1 MEASSNDSCLHVR
14 FERCVVETPDA
25 SALTCS
31 GETLSYAALNR
42 RANRLAR
49 HLQSLGVS
57 HEDLVGLCLDRSI
70 DTVVAILA
78 VLKAGGAYVPM
89 DPFYPAERVRM
100 IVEEAQCKVVVL
112 HEAQTDRFADE
123 QDVTLVVLDGEVTPW
138 DALPGDNVANVASG
152 NSLNYVMFTSG
163 STGKPKGV
171 PISHWNVVRLF
182 TSTDHWF
189 HFSRDESWA
198 VFHSYSFD
206 LSVWEMWGA
215 LLHGGRVV
223 MVPYQVGR
231 SPEDFY
237 QLLVEEQVTHICQTP
252 SAFRQLQLH
261 EDTLPESAWKKLG
274 LRCVV
279 VAGEALSFHSLT
291 SWFER
296 HGDDQPQIIN
306 MYGITETTVYVT
318 YRRVFQHEATPDMPS
333 YIGVPI
339 PDQPCYI
346 LDENLKPVEIGEEGE
361 LYVGGEGNATG
372 YFKRPDLTEA
382 RFIPNPFDPDGGT
395 LYKSGDLV
403 RREEGDMAYIGRID
417 TQVQIRGFRVE
428 LGEIEAKLAAHQ
440 EVLGAVVRLR
450 EDTPGDQRLVGYYLA
465 DRPVA
470 AASMREH
477 LAATLPPYMVPSRY
491 VHMDAFPLNG
501 NGKIDSKAL
510 PPPSGDLERDEFV
523 APETEHE
530 KALAEIWQT
539 LLGVSSVGCADDFL
553 NLGGHSLL
561 ATQLVARLEERFSVR
576 LPLRE
581 ILESTTLRAQAE
593 ALSRA
598 VAAGTTVTLPALKAV
613 DRAASLPLSSP
624 QEQLWILSKFEQGLS
639 AYNISLMFRLE
650 GPLAPKR
657 FEAALNRV
665 IARHE
670 ALRMKFVEEGGV
682 PRQYIQDEVLV
693 SVPEIDLRSLT
704 EGAQA
709 EDVAQ
714 RARQLAR
721 QSMPLDTGPL
731 LRGEL
736 YRLGKNSYQLALVIH
751 HIVFDGWSI
760 SVLLHALSEA
770 YTEEGVE
777 TVPALPDCDYAA
789 YVVWQR
795 EGLNG
800 TALDVQRSYWRRQLR
815 GPLPVLEVPTDFPRP
830 PRQTFAGD
838 AITVTLS
845 PALSDSLKDLATAH
859 RVTPFVVMLAG
870 WKALLYRYTGQEDCI
885 VGIALAGRNRV
896 EFEPLI
902 GYFINTV
909 AIRTALGRDLP
920 FAQLLD
926 RVHDGSRSA
935 QENQDIPFAEVVADC
950 QIDRDPSRTPI
961 FQGMFV
967 YHNTPDYSVQL
978 GEVKIQG
985 REYSNGGAKFDLT
998 MAVLPTEQGFELSL
1012 EYNTALYKK
1021 ETANTLL
1028 ERFVNL
1034 LESGATDSSQ
1044 AIGQLSLAVPSPAT
1058 GSGTPSPAGA
1068 HPKGNTPA
1076 AARDTLQGVFEAQV
1090 VRRPDGPA
1098 ITCDGTTLTYSE
1110 LNGRA
1115 NQVAHYLMAHQV
1127 ERGTLVGLCL
1137 DRSIDTVVAIL
1148 AVLKAGAAY
1157 VPMDPVYPAERMQLI
1172 IEDAECPVVITHV
1185 AQQERF
1191 DYQRV
1196 TVLVLDHIDT
1206 DLTGYSVENPQ
1217 QPCSADDL
1225 AYVIYTSGSTG
1236 KPKGALIYHRNV
1248 TRLVTGMEKWFD
1260 LDESDSFTMFHS
1272 YAFDYSVWELW
1283 GALYYGGRV
1292 VMVPYVVSRSPEK
1305 FYQLLQDEQVTVLSQ
1320 TPSSFK
1326 QLQFVD
1332 EQRAEESRQSL
1343 ALRYVLVGGE
1353 AVDLPGFRTWF
1364 DRHGTTDPEIYIVY
1378 GITETTVFIT
1388 CRLLTMEDTQP
1399 GTPNLIG
1406 TAIDDLSAHV
1416 LDETMT
1422 PVALGEVGELYVGGA
1437 GVGGGYL
1444 RRPVLNREK
1453 FVPDPFSEKD
1463 GAILYKTGD
1472 LVRLLEG
1479 DLEFIGRNDH
1489 QVQLRGFRVELG
1501 EIESVLNG
1509 LPGVRSA
1516 IVRAREDQPG
1526 DMRLVAYYLAAEEL
1540 SLPTLRAGLL
1550 DKLPAYMVPSH
1561 FLHLAEFPLNN
1572 NGKVDVDALPAPGV
1586 VLRDV
1591 EEEEDFSDTEA
1602 RIAEIWSRVLR
1613 VGGVRKH
1620 DNFFEVGGHSLL
1632 AIQVLNQ
1639 VNEAF
1644 GQSRDLRDFFDAP
1657 TVASMAALLDGADD
1671 DTSRRSFQCLVELKK
1686 GTGIPFFCLKGAGDV
1701 GGSYETFANAL
1712 DDSQPFYGF
1721 PDLDFEALEQ
1731 SGEPA
1736 TVETIARCCIEEIRA
1751 VRPHGPYYLGGY
1763 SFGGLVAY
1771 EMARQLLEAGE
1782 EVPFLAMLDS
1792 SIPDHSE
1799 VPPGLTVEYALH
1811 QLNRCWVR
1819 LYMTSYTWKL
1829 LLGYGRDALR
1839 LTVGRLFS
1847 KPSKG
1852 GEHLTWRDYLR
1863 WIQLDTSVQYYL
1875 IHAGL
1880 VKPTIRERR
1889 LEMVKEQL
1897 VRHST
1902 KSMVSSKQAMAG
1914 YTLKPIPVKVT
1925 LFRAEHNPSGSEKR
1939 DPTFGWEGYA
1949 QKGVDVVVVPGNHM
1963 VLIRWPFAND
1973 LGRALQKAIDNLEQA
1988 APSHAEIK

>member
-14 FERCVVETPDA
+14 FERRAAETPDA

-31 GETLSYAALNR
+31 GETLTYAELNK
-42 RANRLAR
+42 RANQLAR
-49 HLQSLGVS
+49 HLQSMGVG

-70 DTVVAILA
+70 DTVVSILA

-123 QDVTLVVLDGEVTPW
+123 QDVALVVLDGEKTPW
-138 DALPGDNVANVASG
+138 DGLADGNIDNLASG
-152 NSLNYVMFTSG
+152 DSLNYVMFTSG

-189 HFSRDESWA
+189 HFSSDESWA

-237 QLLVEEQVTHICQTP
+237 QLLVDEQVTHICQTP

-261 EDTLPESAWKKLG
+261 EDTLPESAWKQLG

-279 VAGEALSFHSLT
+279 VAGEALSFHSLG
-291 SWFER
+291 SWFAR

-318 YRRVFQHEATPDMPS
+318 YRRVFQHEATADMPS

-346 LDENLKPVEIGEEGE
+346 LDEHLKPVEIGEEGE

-382 RFIPNPFDPDGGT
+382 RFIPNPFDPNGGT

-428 LGEIEAKLAAHQ
+428 LGEIEAKLLAHD

-465 DRPVA
+465 DAPVA
-470 AASMREH
+470 TASMRTH

-510 PPPSGDLERDEFV
+510 PAPTGEMERGEFV
-523 APETEHE
+523 APHTEHE

-553 NLGGHSLL
+553 DLGGHSLL
-561 ATQLVARLEERFSVR
+561 ATQLVARLEEQFSVR
-576 LPLRE
+576 LPLRA
-581 ILESTTLRAQAE
+581 ILESTTLSAQAE

-598 VAAGTTVTLPALKAV
+598 IAAGTTTGLPALKAV
-613 DRAASLPLSSP
+613 DHAELLSLSSP
-624 QEQLWILSKFEQGLS
+624 QEQLWILSKFEKGLT
-639 AYNISLMFRLE
+639 AYNISLLCALE
-650 GPLAPKR
+650 GSLDFDR

-670 ALRMKFVEEGGV
+670 ALRMIFIEEAGV
-682 PRQYIQDEVLV
+682 PRLAIQDQVQIT
-693 SVPEIDLRSLT
+693 VPMHDLRTLT
-704 EGAQA
+704 AVGQGE
-709 EDVAQ
+709 ELKQ
-714 RARQLAR
+714 RARRLA
-721 QSMPLDTGPL
+721 QQPMPLDSGPL
-731 LRGEL
+731 IRGEL
-736 YRLGKNSYQLALVIH
+736 YRVGTTSYRFALVIH

-770 YTEEGVE
+770 YGENTGAAPSSR
-777 TVPALPDCDYAA
+777 PACDYAA

-795 EGLNG
+795 EQLKSA
-800 TALDVQRSYWRRQLR
+800 ALEPQRNYWRRQLR
-815 GPLPVLEVPTDFPRP
+815 GPLPILEVPTDFPRP
-830 PRQTFAGD
+830 PRQTFRGD
-838 AITVTLS
+838 VCTVTVS
-845 PALSDSLKDLATAH
+845 PEQSDALKALASAH

-885 VGIALAGRNRV
+885 VGIALAGRSRV

-926 RVHDGSRSA
+926 RVHDVTRSA
-935 QENQDIPFAEVVADC
+935 QDNQDIPFAEVVADC
-950 QIDRDPSRTPI
+950 QIERDPSRTPI

-967 YHNTPDYSVQL
+967 YHNTPEYRVQL
-978 GEVKIQG
+978 GEVSIQG
-985 REYSNGGAKFDLT
+985 REYGNGGAKFDLT
-998 MAVLPTEQGFELSL
+998 MAVLPTEVGFELSL
-1012 EYNTALYKK
+1012 EYNTDLYKK
-1021 ETANTLL
+1021 STVETLL
-1028 ERFVNL
+1028 ERFVHL
-1034 LESGATDSSQ
+1034 LASGAADPAR
-1044 AIGQLSLAVPSPAT
+1044 AIGQLPLAEAATLVAPPLPSPVVEH
-1058 GSGTPSPAGA
+1058 SVEDSVE
-1068 HPKGNTPA
+1068 
-1076 AARDTLQGVFEAQV
+1076 TLPVTLHGIFEAQV
-1090 VRRPDGPA
+1090 ARRPEAPA
-1098 ITCDGTTLTYSE
+1098 VACDGTTVSYFE
-1110 LNGRA
+1110 LNVRA
-1115 NQVAHYLMAHQV
+1115 NQVAHYLLAHGV
-1127 ERGTLVGLCL
+1127 ARGTMVGLCL
-1137 DRSIDTVVAIL
+1137 DRSIDTIVAIL
-1148 AVLKAGAAY
+1148 GVLKAGAAY

-1185 AQQERF
+1185 AQRERF
-1191 DYQRV
+1191 DAERV

-1206 DLTGYSVENPQ
+1206 DLACYPAENPR
-1217 QPCSADDL
+1217 QPSAAEDL

-1236 KPKGALIYHRNV
+1236 KPKGALIYHQNV
-1248 TRLVTGMEKWFD
+1248 TRLVTGMEKWFT
-1260 LDESDSFTMFHS
+1260 LDETDSFTMFHS

-1283 GALYYGGRV
+1283 GALNYGGKV
-1292 VMVPYVVSRSPEK
+1292 VMVPYVVSRSPEQ
-1305 FYQLLQDEQVTVLSQ
+1305 FYQLLVDEQVTVLSQ

-1332 EQRAEESRQSL
+1332 EQRGDDAQTLS
-1343 ALRYVLVGGE
+1343 LRYVLVGGE
-1353 AVDLPGFRTWF
+1353 AVDLPGFRSWF

-1388 CRLLTMEDTQP
+1388 CRVLTFEDTEP
-1399 GTPNLIG
+1399 GTPNYIG

-1416 LDETMT
+1416 LDEAMT
-1422 PVALGEVGELYVGGA
+1422 PVAPGEVGELYVGGA

-1444 RRPVLNREK
+1444 RRPELNRVK
-1453 FVPDPFSEKD
+1453 FVPDPFGEKE
-1463 GAILYKTGD
+1463 GGILYKTGD

-1509 LPGVRSA
+1509 LPDIRSA

-1526 DMRLVAYYLAAEEL
+1526 DMRLVAYYLAADEVPL
-1540 SLPTLRAGLL
+1540 ATLRAGLL
-1550 DKLPAYMVPSH
+1550 EKLPAYMVPSH
-1561 FLHLAEFPLNN
+1561 FLHLSEFPLNN
-1572 NGKVDVDALPAPGV
+1572 NGKVDVDALPAPGDV
-1586 VLRDV
+1586 VVDVAPDEALSDV
-1591 EEEEDFSDTEA
+1591 EA
-1602 RIAEIWSRVLR
+1602 HIAELWSAILR
-1613 VGGVRKH
+1613 AGSIRRD
-1620 DNFFEVGGHSLL
+1620 DNFFELGGHSLL

-1639 VNEAF
+1639 INEHYNKGF
-1644 GQSRDLRDFFDAP
+1644 DLRDFFDAP
-1657 TVASMAALLDGADD
+1657 TVAAFARLLEEGG
-1671 DTSRRSFQCLVELKK
+1671 TTVPSFQCLVELKK

-1701 GGSYETFANAL
+1701 GGTYETFAKAL

-1721 PDLDFEALEQ
+1721 PDLDFEALEE
-1731 SGEPA
+1731 SGEPV

-1792 SIPDHSE
+1792 SIPDHAE
-1799 VPPGLTVEYALH
+1799 VPPGFTGEYLLH
-1811 QLNRCWVR
+1811 QLNRLWVR
-1819 LYMTSYTWKL
+1819 LYMTRYTWKL
-1829 LLGYGRDALR
+1829 LVGYARDAIR
-1839 LTVGRLFS
+1839 LSIGRLF
-1847 KPSKG
+1847 KGPSDAPVR
-1852 GEHLTWRDYLR
+1852 LTWRDYVR

-1880 VKPTIRERR
+1880 VKPSIRERR

-1902 KSMVSSKQAMAG
+1902 RSMVSSKQAMAG
-1914 YTLKPIPVKVT
+1914 YTLKPIPVKIT

-1949 QKGVDVVVVPGNHM
+1949 QKGVEVVVVPGNHM

-1973 LGRALQKAIDNLEQA
+1973 LGKALQNAIDTLANRPEDVA
-1988 APSHAEIK
+1988 KSS